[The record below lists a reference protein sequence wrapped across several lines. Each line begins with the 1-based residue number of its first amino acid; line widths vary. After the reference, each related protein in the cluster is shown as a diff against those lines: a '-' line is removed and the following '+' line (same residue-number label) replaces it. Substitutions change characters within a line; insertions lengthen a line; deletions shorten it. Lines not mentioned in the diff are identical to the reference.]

1 MHMTKKTILLADDE
15 AGIRKVLSISLR
27 DLGYTVHTAVDGETA
42 LQIFRRK
49 KPAIVLTDIKMP
61 GMDGI
66 QLLRKIKQESP
77 DTEVIM
83 ITGHGDIDLAIKS
96 LKFEATDFITKPI
109 NGEVLEIALQRAQ
122 ERIAMRELLHNYTQN
137 LEQMVKEKTAKLI
150 QSERMAAVGQ
160 SIAGLSHA
168 IKNVAGGLKGGAFV
182 LEKGIELDNQEY
194 LMQGWRMVK
203 GNVEK
208 IANLSL
214 DLLNYTK
221 LADINCCLCDPNAP
235 VQEVVELMKLKSA
248 DHGLILEMDLDRD
261 LKSIYFDPDLIH
273 RALLNL
279 VSNALEACIE
289 NDPGQELKT
298 VVVRTIAVD
307 GWGVEYQVSDNGA
320 GMDAEIKSKLF
331 QSFFS
336 TKGTNGTGIG
346 LMLTNKIIEQHGGTI
361 EVESQKGIGST
372 FRIRL
377 PQKVALEA
385 VGG

>member
-1 MHMTKKTILLADDE
+1 MTTKTILLADDE
-15 AGIRKVLSISLR
+15 TGIRRVLSISLS
-27 DLGYTVHTAVDGETA
+27 DLGYTVHTAVDGDTA
-42 LQIFRRK
+42 LQIFRQE
-49 KPAIVLTDIKMP
+49 KPGIVLTDIKMP

-66 QLLRKIKQESP
+66 QLLQKIKQEKP
-77 DTEVIM
+77 DTEVII
-83 ITGHGDIDLAIKS
+83 ITGHGDIDLAIES

-109 NGEVLEIALQRAQ
+109 NNEVLEIALQRAQ

-137 LEQMVKEKTAKLI
+137 LEQMVKEKTEKLI

-168 IKNVAGGLKGGAFV
+168 IKNIAGGLKGGAFV

-208 IANLSL
+208 ITNLSL

-221 LADINCCLCDPNAP
+221 LADINCCLGDPNAP
-235 VQEVVELMKLKSA
+235 IKEIVELMRSKA
-248 DHGLILEMDLDRD
+248 VDHGLILEMDLNRD
-261 LKSIYFDPDLIH
+261 LKSIYFDSDLIQ

-279 VSNALEACIE
+279 VSNALDACIE
-289 NDPGQELKT
+289 NDPGKEPKT
-298 VVVRTIAVD
+298 VVVRTMAVD

-320 GMDAEIKSKLF
+320 GMDAETRSKLF
-331 QSFFS
+331 HNFFS

-346 LMLTNKIIEQHGGTI
+346 LMITKKIVDQHGGII
-361 EVESQKGIGST
+361 EIESQKGIGST

-377 PQKVALEA
+377 PEKVAAEA
-385 VGG
+385 VDG

>member
-1 MHMTKKTILLADDE
+1 MTKKTVLLADDE

-27 DLGYTVHTAVDGETA
+27 DLGYTVHTAEDGETA
-42 LQIFRRK
+42 LQIFRRE

-66 QLLRKIKQESP
+66 QLLQKIKQESP
-77 DTEVIM
+77 GTEVII
-83 ITGHGDIDLAIKS
+83 ITGHGDIDLAIES
-96 LKFEATDFITKPI
+96 LKFEATDFVTKPI
-109 NGEVLEIALQRAQ
+109 NDEVLEIALQRAQ

-137 LEQMVKEKTAKLI
+137 LEQMVKEKTEKLI

-221 LADINCCLCDPNAP
+221 LADISCRLCNPNAP
-235 VQEVVELMKLKSA
+235 VKEIVELMTSKA
-248 DHGLILEMDLDRD
+248 VDHGLILEMDLDRD
-261 LKSIYFDPDLIH
+261 LKSLYFDPDLIH

-279 VSNALEACIE
+279 VSNAIDACIE
-289 NDPGQELKT
+289 NDPGKESKT

-307 GWGVEYQVSDNGA
+307 GWGLSIRFPTRVRGWMQRPNPNY
-320 GMDAEIKSKLF
+320 SKV
-331 QSFFS
+331 FS
-336 TKGTNGTGIG
+336 APKGPT
-346 LMLTNKIIEQHGGTI
+346 EP
-361 EVESQKGIGST
+361 E
-372 FRIRL
+372 
-377 PQKVALEA
+377 
-385 VGG
+385 

>member
-1 MHMTKKTILLADDE
+1 MTKKTVLLADDE

-27 DLGYTVHTAVDGETA
+27 DLGYTVHTAEDGETA
-42 LQIFRRK
+42 LQIFRRE

-66 QLLRKIKQESP
+66 QLLQKIKQESP
-77 DTEVIM
+77 GTEVII
-83 ITGHGDIDLAIKS
+83 ITGHGDIDLAIES
-96 LKFEATDFITKPI
+96 LKFEATDFVTKPI
-109 NGEVLEIALQRAQ
+109 NDEVLEIALQRAQ

-137 LEQMVKEKTAKLI
+137 LEQMVKEKTEKLI

-221 LADINCCLCDPNAP
+221 LADISCRLCNPNAP
-235 VQEVVELMKLKSA
+235 VKEIVELMTSKA
-248 DHGLILEMDLDRD
+248 VDHGLILEMDLDRD
-261 LKSIYFDPDLIH
+261 LKSLYFDPDLIH

-279 VSNALEACIE
+279 VSNAIDACIE
-289 NDPGQELKT
+289 NDPGKESKT

-307 GWGVEYQVSDNGA
+307 GWGVEYQVSDTGS
-320 GMDAEIKSKLF
+320 GMDAETKSKLF

-346 LMLTNKIIEQHGGTI
+346 LMLTKKIIDQHGGI
-361 EVESQKGIGST
+361 IDVESHKGIGST

-377 PQKVALEA
+377 PEKVAVEA

>member
-1 MHMTKKTILLADDE
+1 MTKKTVLLADDE

-27 DLGYTVHTAVDGETA
+27 DLGYTVHTAEDGETA
-42 LQIFRRK
+42 LQIFRRE

-66 QLLRKIKQESP
+66 QLLQKIKQESP
-77 DTEVIM
+77 GTEVII
-83 ITGHGDIDLAIKS
+83 ITGHGDIDLAIES
-96 LKFEATDFITKPI
+96 LKFEATDFVTKPI
-109 NGEVLEIALQRAQ
+109 NDEVLEIALQRAQ

-137 LEQMVKEKTAKLI
+137 LEQMVKEKTEKLI

-168 IKNVAGGLKGGAFV
+168 IKNVAGGFV

-221 LADINCCLCDPNAP
+221 LADISCRLCNPNAP
-235 VQEVVELMKLKSA
+235 VKEIVELMTSKA
-248 DHGLILEMDLDRD
+248 VDHGLILEMDLDRD
-261 LKSIYFDPDLIH
+261 LKSLYFDPDLIH

-279 VSNALEACIE
+279 VSNAIDACIE
-289 NDPGQELKT
+289 NDPGKESKT

-307 GWGVEYQVSDNGA
+307 GWGVEYQVSDTGS
-320 GMDAEIKSKLF
+320 GMDAETKSKLF

-346 LMLTNKIIEQHGGTI
+346 LMLTKKIIDQHGGI
-361 EVESQKGIGST
+361 IDVESHKGIGST

-377 PQKVALEA
+377 PEKVAVEA